1 MKYVSHF
8 FRFILMV
15 VNIVVAVGFL
25 VSAYSP
31 YISPVCHP
39 IWACSGLLFP
49 LLALLNLLFVCVWL
63 FVKRIY
69 IFFPLLIFALGWN
82 SLQTYFPINIIP
94 DEPAHTQTLK
104 ILTYNTQGIPF
115 DKATRK
121 SAILEY
127 LAHCDADII
136 CLQEFIPRGGITQEE
151 INNAMSVYP
160 YSKQTRL
167 KSGNVLACFSRFPI
181 VSESQIVYDSQYNG
195 SVQYKLLYGNDTLSV
210 INNHLES
217 NKLSTDDK
225 KRYNDI
231 IGFENEKQIK
241 ENGTYLIHKLADASA
256 IRASQ
261 VDSVAKII
269 QREQNPYIIVC
280 GDFNDSPISYAHRI
294 LSEGLT
300 DAFAEAGNG
309 FGFTYNQDRFY
320 FRIDHLLIGSAFR
333 VLQCQ
338 VDRSVNVSDHY
349 PMWCLLGKSRE

>member
-1 MKYVSHF
+1 MNTIKRVGYQALPYPNFGS
-8 FRFILMV
+8 LLQSAALY
-15 VNIVVAVGFL
+15 NITKKLG
-25 VSAYSP
+25 YE
-31 YISPVCHP
+31 C
-39 IWACSGLLFP
+39 
-49 LLALLNLLFVCVWL
+49 NLINYKEFVDN
-63 FVKRIY
+63 
-69 IFFPLLIFALGWN
+69 P
-82 SLQTYFPINIIP
+82 
-94 DEPAHTQTLK
+94 EP
-104 ILTYNTQGIPF
+104 
-115 DKATRK
+115 
-121 SAILEY
+121 
-127 LAHCDADII
+127 
-136 CLQEFIPRGGITQEE
+136 TQEE

-160 YSKQTRL
+160 YSIQTRL
-167 KSGNVLACFSRFPI
+167 TSGNVLACFSRFPI